1 MEQPVRLTVNG
12 REHQI
17 RGDPERPL
25 LDVLRGELGLAGP
38 RFGCGAGLC
47 GACFVLV
54 DGKPRSSC
62 DLPAAAAAGRDIVTV
77 EGVGAGGGLHP
88 VQRAFIDE
96 QAAQCGYCTS
106 GMVISAVGPT
116 HGSPPSLPAYAARA
130 LVQALPKAGVK
141 RLLVVGGA
149 GSLEVKPGLQLVDSP
164 EFPASWK
171 PGENATTRWKRSPL
185 INPSERAYVAP
196 SENPP
201 TATRAGSTATESN
214 TRSSARSTN
223 ITSGPKPPRMASQLE
238 ARESGASTAT
248 PASSAADPRRRSTAS
263 PRPPAP

>member
-25 LDVLRGELGLAGP
+25 LDVLRGELGLAWP

-54 DGKPRSSC
+54 DGQPRSSC

-106 GMVISAVGPT
+106 GMVISAVA
-116 HGSPPSLPAYAARA
+116 LLRA
-130 LVQALPKAGVK
+130 V
-141 RLLVVGGA
+141 
-149 GSLEVKPGLQLVDSP
+149 
-164 EFPASWK
+164 
-171 PGENATTRWKRSPL
+171 
-185 INPSERAYVAP
+185 
-196 SENPP
+196 
-201 TATRAGSTATESN
+201 
-214 TRSSARSTN
+214 
-223 ITSGPKPPRMASQLE
+223 
-238 ARESGASTAT
+238 
-248 PASSAADPRRRSTAS
+248 
-263 PRPPAP
+263 PAPTREQVREALDRNLCRCGAHGRVVRAVLRAAGQPP